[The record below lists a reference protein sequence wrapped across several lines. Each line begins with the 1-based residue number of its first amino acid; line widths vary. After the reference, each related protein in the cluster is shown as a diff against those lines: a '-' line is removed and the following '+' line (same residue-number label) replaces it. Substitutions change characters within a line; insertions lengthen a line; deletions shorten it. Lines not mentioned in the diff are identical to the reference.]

1 MFPKHS
7 RGGKGLAGFRGASQ
21 SLGAAHRELQ
31 QCRRKVLWP
40 FPSLPRAGA
49 NPPGR
54 RGGSHPQL
62 EEGWGQQGSTEWLQ
76 GHKAP

>member
-21 SLGAAHRELQ
+21 SLSAAHRELQ

-54 RGGSHPQL
+54 RGDSPPTAGRRL
-62 EEGWGQQGSTEWLQ
+62 GTAGQ
-76 GHKAP
+76 H